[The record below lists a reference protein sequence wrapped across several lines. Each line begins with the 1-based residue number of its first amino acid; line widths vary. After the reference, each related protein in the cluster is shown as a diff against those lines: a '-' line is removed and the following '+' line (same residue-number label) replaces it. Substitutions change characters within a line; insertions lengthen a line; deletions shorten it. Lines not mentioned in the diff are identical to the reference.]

1 MNIEVSIFLSLI
13 SKMIQVHF
21 WLPYVRLCERVCGDD
36 VDWLD
41 GREGFENSYPLNL
54 ASSLEAI

>member
-1 MNIEVSIFLSLI
+1 M
-13 SKMIQVHF
+13 
-21 WLPYVRLCERVCGDD
+21 CGDD

-54 ASSLEAI
+54 ASSLEAIGSNDRQWMYVQFPIPFNQQI